1 MKKATIRI
9 VIDPDKEKTIEKY
22 KAEVVPAMQSQFG
35 YKNPMMMPKIVKV
48 VINIGVGDAKADSKF
63 IDAAVAE
70 LATISGQK
78 PMVKKAK
85 KSIANFKLREGTP
98 VGCCVTLRGT
108 RMWEFL
114 DRLMN
119 LTLARIK
126 DFQGVSRT
134 SFDGRGN
141 YNLGLKEQ
149 LIFPEI
155 NYDKVV
161 KLRGMNIT
169 IVTTA
174 GTDEEAFVMLE
185 KLGMPFAHAE

>member
-1 MKKATIRI
+1 MTVPVR
-9 VIDPDKEKTIEKY
+9 VLEKY
-22 KAEVVPAMQSQFG
+22 KTEVVPAMQAQFS

-48 VINIGVGDAKADSKF
+48 VINIGVGDAKTDSKF
-63 IDAAVAE
+63 IDAAVSE

-78 PMVKKAK
+78 PMIKKSK

-155 NYDKVV
+155 NYDKEI

>member
-1 MKKATIRI
+1 MTLPVR
-9 VIDPDKEKTIEKY
+9 VLEKY

>member
-1 MKKATIRI
+1 MTVRML
-9 VIDPDKEKTIEKY
+9 EKY
-22 KAEVVPAMQSQFG
+22 RSEVLPALQGQFA
-35 YKNPMMMPKIVKV
+35 YKNSMMMPKIVKV
-48 VINIGVGDAKADSKF
+48 VVNVGVGDAKSDSKF
-63 IDAAVAE
+63 MDAAVSE
-70 LATISGQK
+70 LATISGQR
-78 PMVKKAK
+78 PMIKKSK
-85 KSIANFKLREGTP
+85 KSIANFKLREGSP
-98 VGCCVTLRGT
+98 VGCSVTLRGV

-114 DRLMN
+114 DRLLN
-119 LTLARIK
+119 LVLPRIK

-141 YNLGLKEQ
+141 YNLGLRDQ

-155 NYDKVV
+155 NYDKIV

-174 GTDEEAFVMLE
+174 NTDEEAFVMLE

>member
-1 MKKATIRI
+1 MTVR
-9 VIDPDKEKTIEKY
+9 VLEKY
-22 KAEVVPAMQSQFG
+22 KSEVVPALRARFA

-48 VINIGVGDAKADSKF
+48 VINIGVGDAKSDSKF
-63 IDAAVAE
+63 IDAAAAE
-70 LATISGQK
+70 LATISGQR
-78 PMVKKAK
+78 PMIKKSK
-85 KSIANFKLREGTP
+85 KSIANFKLREGSP
-98 VGCCVTLRGT
+98 VGCSVTLRGV

-114 DRLMN
+114 DRLLN

-141 YNLGLKEQ
+141 YNLGLRDQ

-155 NYDKVV
+155 NYEKVV
-161 KLRGMNIT
+161 KLRGMNVT

-174 GTDEEAFVMLE
+174 NTDEEAFVMLE

>member
-1 MKKATIRI
+1 MTLPVR
-9 VIDPDKEKTIEKY
+9 VLEKY

-70 LATISGQK
+70 LAMISGQK

>member
-1 MKKATIRI
+1 MTVPVR
-9 VIDPDKEKTIEKY
+9 VLEKY
-22 KAEVVPAMQSQFG
+22 KTEVVPAMQAQFS

-48 VINIGVGDAKADSKF
+48 VINIGVGDAKTDSKF
-63 IDAAVAE
+63 IDAAVSE

-78 PMVKKAK
+78 PMIKKSK

-98 VGCCVTLRGT
+98 VGYCVTLRGT
-108 RMWEFL
+108 RMWDFL

-155 NYDKVV
+155 NYDKVI

>member
-1 MKKATIRI
+1 MTVPVR
-9 VIDPDKEKTIEKY
+9 VLEKY
-22 KAEVVPAMQSQFG
+22 KTEVVPAMQAQFS

-48 VINIGVGDAKADSKF
+48 VINIGVGDAKTDSKF
-63 IDAAVAE
+63 IDAAVSE
-70 LATISGQK
+70 LTTISGQK
-78 PMVKKAK
+78 PMIKKSK

-155 NYDKVV
+155 NYDKVI

>member
-1 MKKATIRI
+1 MTVPVR
-9 VIDPDKEKTIEKY
+9 VLEKY
-22 KAEVVPAMQSQFG
+22 KTEVVPAMQAQFS

-48 VINIGVGDAKADSKF
+48 VINIGVGDAKTDSKF
-63 IDAAVAE
+63 IDAAVSE

-78 PMVKKAK
+78 PMIKKSK

-108 RMWEFL
+108 RMWEYL

-155 NYDKVV
+155 NYDKVI

>member
-1 MKKATIRI
+1 MTVPVR
-9 VIDPDKEKTIEKY
+9 VLEKY
-22 KAEVVPAMQSQFG
+22 KTEVVPAMQAQFS

-48 VINIGVGDAKADSKF
+48 VINIGVGDAKTDSKF
-63 IDAAVAE
+63 IDAAVSE

-78 PMVKKAK
+78 PMIKKSK

>member
-1 MKKATIRI
+1 MTVPVR
-9 VIDPDKEKTIEKY
+9 VLEKY
-22 KAEVVPAMQSQFG
+22 KTEVVPAMQAQFS

-48 VINIGVGDAKADSKF
+48 VINIGVGDAKTDSKF
-63 IDAAVAE
+63 IDAAVSE

-78 PMVKKAK
+78 PMIKKSK

-155 NYDKVV
+155 NYDKVL

>member
-1 MKKATIRI
+1 MTAR
-9 VIDPDKEKTIEKY
+9 VLEKY
-22 KAEVVPAMQSQFG
+22 KSEAVPALQAQFA
-35 YKNPMMMPKIVKV
+35 YANPMMMPKIVKV
-48 VINIGVGDAKADSKF
+48 VINVGVGDAKSDSKF
-63 IDAAVAE
+63 IDAAANE
-70 LATISGQK
+70 LAIVSGQR
-78 PMVKKAK
+78 PLIRKAK
-85 KSIANFKLREGTP
+85 KSIANFKLREGVP
-98 VGCCVTLRGT
+98 VGCCVTLRGI

-141 YNLGLKEQ
+141 YNLGLKDQ

-155 NYDKVV
+155 NFDKVI

-174 GTDEEAFVMLE
+174 NTDEEAFVMLQ

>member
-1 MKKATIRI
+1 MTVR
-9 VIDPDKEKTIEKY
+9 VLEKY
-22 KAEVVPAMQSQFG
+22 KSEVVPALRARFA

-48 VINIGVGDAKADSKF
+48 VINIGDGDAKSDSKF
-63 IDAAVAE
+63 IDAAAAE
-70 LATISGQK
+70 LATISGQR
-78 PMVKKAK
+78 PMIKKSK
-85 KSIANFKLREGTP
+85 KSIANFKLREGSP
-98 VGCCVTLRGT
+98 VGCSVTLRGV

-114 DRLMN
+114 DRLLN

-141 YNLGLKEQ
+141 YNLGLRDQ

-161 KLRGMNIT
+161 KLRGMNVT

-174 GTDEEAFVMLE
+174 NTDEEAFVMLE

>member
-1 MKKATIRI
+1 MTVR
-9 VIDPDKEKTIEKY
+9 VLEKY
-22 KAEVVPAMQSQFG
+22 KSEVMPALQAQFA

-48 VINIGVGDAKADSKF
+48 VINIGVGDAKSDSKF
-63 IDAAVAE
+63 IDAAAAE
-70 LATISGQK
+70 LATISGQR
-78 PMVKKAK
+78 PMIKKSK
-85 KSIANFKLREGTP
+85 KSIANFKLREGSP
-98 VGCCVTLRGT
+98 VGCSVTLRGV

-114 DRLMN
+114 DRLLN

-141 YNLGLKEQ
+141 YNLGLRDQ

-155 NYDKVV
+155 DYDKVV
-161 KLRGMNIT
+161 KLRGMNVT

-174 GTDEEAFVMLE
+174 NTDEEAFVMLE

>member
-1 MKKATIRI
+1 MTLPVR
-9 VIDPDKEKTIEKY
+9 VLEKY

-174 GTDEEAFVMLE
+174 GTDEEAFVMLD

>member
-1 MKKATIRI
+1 
-9 VIDPDKEKTIEKY
+9 
-22 KAEVVPAMQSQFG
+22 
-35 YKNPMMMPKIVKV
+35 MMMPKIVKV
-48 VINIGVGDAKADSKF
+48 VINIGVGDAKTDSKF
-63 IDAAVAE
+63 IDAAVSE

-78 PMVKKAK
+78 PMIKKSK

-155 NYDKVV
+155 NYDKVI

>member
-1 MKKATIRI
+1 MTLPVR
-9 VIDPDKEKTIEKY
+9 VLEKY

-108 RMWEFL
+108 RIWEFL

>member
-1 MKKATIRI
+1 MTVPVRML
-9 VIDPDKEKTIEKY
+9 EKY
-22 KAEVVPAMQSQFG
+22 KAEAVPAMQKRFA
-35 YKNPMMMPKIVKV
+35 YPNVMMMPKIVKV
-48 VINIGVGDAKADSKF
+48 VINIGVGDAKTDTKF
-63 IDAAVAE
+63 IDAAASE

-78 PMVKKAK
+78 PMIKKAK
-85 KSIANFKLREGTP
+85 KSIANFKLREGVP
-98 VGCCVTLRGT
+98 VGCCVTLRGV

-114 DRLMN
+114 DRLLS
-119 LTLARIK
+119 LTLPRIK

-174 GTDEEAFVMLE
+174 GTDEEAFVLLE

>member
-1 MKKATIRI
+1 MTLPVR
-9 VIDPDKEKTIEKY
+9 VLEKY
-22 KAEVVPAMQSQFG
+22 KAEVVPAMQSQFA

-48 VINIGVGDAKADSKF
+48 VINIGVGDAKTDSKF
-63 IDAAVAE
+63 VDAAVSE

-78 PMVKKAK
+78 PMIKKAK

-98 VGCCVTLRGT
+98 VGCCVTLRGA

>member
-1 MKKATIRI
+1 MTVR
-9 VIDPDKEKTIEKY
+9 VLEKY
-22 KAEVVPAMQSQFG
+22 KSEVVPALRARFA

-48 VINIGVGDAKADSKF
+48 VINIGVGDAKSDSKF
-63 IDAAVAE
+63 IDAAAAE
-70 LATISGQK
+70 LATISGQR
-78 PMVKKAK
+78 PMIKKSK
-85 KSIANFKLREGTP
+85 KSIANFKLREGSP
-98 VGCCVTLRGT
+98 VGCSVTLRGV

-114 DRLMN
+114 DRLLN

-141 YNLGLKEQ
+141 YNLGLKDQ

-161 KLRGMNIT
+161 KLRGMNVT

-174 GTDEEAFVMLE
+174 NTDEEAFVMLE

>member
-1 MKKATIRI
+1 MTVR
-9 VIDPDKEKTIEKY
+9 VLENY
-22 KAEVVPAMQSQFG
+22 KSEVVPALQAQFA
-35 YKNPMMMPKIVKV
+35 YKNLMMMPKIAKV
-48 VINIGVGDAKADSKF
+48 VINIGVGDAKSDSKF

-70 LATISGQK
+70 LATISGQR
-78 PMVKKAK
+78 PMIKKSK
-85 KSIANFKLREGTP
+85 KSIANFKLREGSP
-98 VGCCVTLRGT
+98 VGCSVTLRGV

-114 DRLMN
+114 DRLLN

-141 YNLGLKEQ
+141 YNLGLKDQ

-161 KLRGMNIT
+161 KLRGMNVT

-174 GTDEEAFVMLE
+174 NTDEEAFVMLE

>member
-1 MKKATIRI
+1 MTVPVR
-9 VIDPDKEKTIEKY
+9 VLEKY
-22 KAEVVPAMQSQFG
+22 KTEVVPAMQAQFS

-48 VINIGVGDAKADSKF
+48 VINIGVGDAKTDSKF
-63 IDAAVAE
+63 IDAAVSE

-78 PMVKKAK
+78 PMIKKSK
-85 KSIANFKLREGTP
+85 KSIANFKLREGAP

-155 NYDKVV
+155 NYDKVI

>member
-1 MKKATIRI
+1 M
-9 VIDPDKEKTIEKY
+9 
-22 KAEVVPAMQSQFG
+22 
-35 YKNPMMMPKIVKV
+35 
-48 VINIGVGDAKADSKF
+48 
-63 IDAAVAE
+63 
-70 LATISGQK
+70 
-78 PMVKKAK
+78 
-85 KSIANFKLREGTP
+85 
-98 VGCCVTLRGT
+98 TLRGI

-114 DRLMN
+114 DRLMS
-119 LTLARIK
+119 LTLPRIK

-141 YNLGLKEQ
+141 YNLGLRDQ

-174 GTDEEAFVMLE
+174 HTDEEAFVMLE

>member
-1 MKKATIRI
+1 MTVR
-9 VIDPDKEKTIEKY
+9 VLEKY
-22 KAEVVPAMQSQFG
+22 KSEAVPAMQAQFA
-35 YKNPMMMPKIVKV
+35 YKNPMMMPRIVKV
-48 VINIGVGDAKADSKF
+48 VINVGVGDAKTDSKF
-63 IDAAVAE
+63 IDAAASE
-70 LATISGQK
+70 LGIVSGQRPLIRK
-78 PMVKKAK
+78 SK
-85 KSIANFKLREGTP
+85 KSIANFKLREGVP
-98 VGCCVTLRGT
+98 VGCCVTLRGV

-141 YNLGLKEQ
+141 YNLGLKDQ

-155 NYDKVV
+155 NYDKVI

-174 GTDEEAFVMLE
+174 NTDEEAFVMLQ

>member
-1 MKKATIRI
+1 MTVPVR
-9 VIDPDKEKTIEKY
+9 VLEKY

-48 VINIGVGDAKADSKF
+48 VINIGVGDAKTDSKF
-63 IDAAVAE
+63 IDAAVSE

-78 PMVKKAK
+78 PMIKKSK

-155 NYDKVV
+155 NYDKVI

>member
-1 MKKATIRI
+1 MTIPVRLL
-9 VIDPDKEKTIEKY
+9 EKY
-22 KAEVVPAMQSQFG
+22 NTEVAPAMQAQFG
-35 YKNPMMMPKIVKV
+35 YKNVMMMPKIVKV
-48 VINIGVGDAKADSKF
+48 VINIGAGDAKTDSKF
-63 IDAAVAE
+63 IDAAVSE
-70 LATISGQK
+70 LATISGQR
-78 PMVKKAK
+78 PIVKKAR
-85 KSIANFKLREGTP
+85 KSIANFKLRAGMP
-98 VGCCVTLRGT
+98 VGCCVTLRGG

-141 YNLGLKEQ
+141 YNLGLKDQ
-149 LIFPEI
+149 LIFPEV

-161 KLRGMNIT
+161 KLRGMNIS

-174 GTDEEAFVMLE
+174 HTDEEAFVLLQ
-185 KLGMPFAHAE
+185 KLGMSFERAE

>member
-1 MKKATIRI
+1 MTLPVR
-9 VIDPDKEKTIEKY
+9 VLEKY
-22 KAEVVPAMQSQFG
+22 KAEVVPAMQSQFA

-48 VINIGVGDAKADSKF
+48 VINIGVGDAKTDSKF
-63 IDAAVAE
+63 VDAAVSE

-78 PMVKKAK
+78 PMIKKAK

>member
-1 MKKATIRI
+1 MTLPVR
-9 VIDPDKEKTIEKY
+9 VLEKY

-63 IDAAVAE
+63 IDAAVSE

>member
-1 MKKATIRI
+1 MTVPVR
-9 VIDPDKEKTIEKY
+9 VLEKY
-22 KAEVVPAMQSQFG
+22 KTEVVPAMQAQFS
-35 YKNPMMMPKIVKV
+35 YKNPMMIPKIVKV

-155 NYDKVV
+155 NYDKVI

>member
-1 MKKATIRI
+1 MTVR
-9 VIDPDKEKTIEKY
+9 VLEKY
-22 KAEVVPAMQSQFG
+22 KNEVMPALQAQFA
-35 YKNPMMMPKIVKV
+35 YKNPMMLPKIVKV
-48 VINIGVGDAKADSKF
+48 VINIGVGDAKSDSKF

-70 LATISGQK
+70 LATISGQR
-78 PMVKKAK
+78 PMIKKSK
-85 KSIANFKLREGTP
+85 KSIANFKLREGSP
-98 VGCCVTLRGT
+98 VGCSVTLRGV

-114 DRLMN
+114 DRLLN

-141 YNLGLKEQ
+141 YNLGLRDQ

-161 KLRGMNIT
+161 KLRGMNVT

-174 GTDEEAFVMLE
+174 NTDEEAFVMLE

>member
-1 MKKATIRI
+1 MTVR
-9 VIDPDKEKTIEKY
+9 VLEKY
-22 KAEVVPAMQSQFG
+22 KSKVVPALRARFA

-48 VINIGVGDAKADSKF
+48 VINIGVGDAKSDSKF
-63 IDAAVAE
+63 IDAAAAE
-70 LATISGQK
+70 LATISGQC
-78 PMVKKAK
+78 PMIKKSK
-85 KSIANFKLREGTP
+85 KSIANFKLREGSP
-98 VGCCVTLRGT
+98 VGCSVTLRGV

-114 DRLMN
+114 DRLLN

-141 YNLGLKEQ
+141 YNLGLRDQ

-161 KLRGMNIT
+161 KLRGMNVT

-174 GTDEEAFVMLE
+174 NTDEEAFVMLE

>member
-1 MKKATIRI
+1 MTLPVR
-9 VIDPDKEKTIEKY
+9 VLEKY

-63 IDAAVAE
+63 IEAAVAE

>member
-1 MKKATIRI
+1 MTVPVR
-9 VIDPDKEKTIEKY
+9 VLEKY
-22 KAEVVPAMQSQFG
+22 KTEVVPAMQAQFS

-48 VINIGVGDAKADSKF
+48 VINIGVGDAKTDSKS
-63 IDAAVAE
+63 IDAAVSE

-78 PMVKKAK
+78 PMIKKSK

-155 NYDKVV
+155 NYDKVI